1 VAVPGSL
8 VAARDSG
15 AVSGAVL
22 ELASAAPVGAGSVPK
37 RQAARSQPSTLR
49 AQDDT
54 VLFGYWPA
62 GGPDP
67 WRDTA
72 DFLPALFGYT
82 ELYEVST
89 GRMSHPPR
97 RADEQQAP

>member
-1 VAVPGSL
+1 MAVPDSL

-15 AVSGAVL
+15 SVSGAAL
-22 ELASAAPVGAGSVPK
+22 ELASPASVGAGSVPK
-37 RQAARSQPSTLR
+37 RQAAWSRPSALR

-54 VLFGYWPA
+54 IPVRVLPA
-62 GGPDP
+62 GEPDP

-72 DFLPALFGYT
+72 AFLPALFGYT

-89 GRMSHPPR
+89 GRMSYPPR
-97 RADEQQAP
+97 SADEQRAP